1 MKHYNLPVLVKL
13 ITGFAILF
21 GCGALYAA
29 DSSRQPLEF
38 AWFKDD
44 YSRVIAVTK
53 RPIECVKQLDNPKFN
68 LGRLAFNSPRL
79 LGGQAGRMGLNC
91 ASCHPAGRSE
101 DQFFVRQISD
111 QPGRADISH
120 HFLSSL
126 GGDNSF
132 NPMPIPDLANVNTL
146 RFKDRTNSDF
156 DDLLKRLI
164 EVEFDGQTTA
174 DRVFES
180 LKLYLSQNDI
190 AYCRAPFEKT
200 VRRLESDWGLIE
212 DGLEALKDS
221 IEQGD
226 LETTKFVSSSIRS
239 VLETFYRFYSIKPI
253 ASIDKKLLEISR
265 SFQRLPNAD
274 DEQRLV
280 DLRKL
285 AGELAGLEDELLRH
299 QENSFYN
306 SDLALKKL
314 KERE

>member
-1 MKHYNLPVLVKL
+1 MVLDNLRVLIKL
-13 ITGFAILF
+13 ITRYSVLLS
-21 GCGALYAA
+21 CGALYAA
-29 DSSRQPLEF
+29 ESSRQPLEF

-44 YSRVIAVTK
+44 YSRVVAVTA
-53 RPIECVKQLDNPKFN
+53 RPAECVNQLANPKFN

-120 HFLSSL
+120 HFLSSQ
-126 GGDNSF
+126 GGDKSF

-146 RFKDRTNSDF
+146 RFKDRTNTDF
-156 DDLLKRLI
+156 DNLLTRLI
-164 EVEFDGQTTA
+164 EIEFDGQA
-174 DRVFES
+174 VSDRVFES

-200 VRRLESDWGLIE
+200 ARRLESDWGLIE
-212 DGLEALKDS
+212 DGLIALDDS

-239 VLETFYRFYSIKPI
+239 VLETFYRFYSIQPKV
-253 ASIDKKLLEISR
+253 SIDKKLLEISR
-265 SFQRLPNAD
+265 SLQRLPNAD
-274 DEQRLV
+274 EERRWV
-280 DLRKL
+280 TLRKL
-285 AGELAGLEDELLRH
+285 TDELAGLKHELLRH

-306 SDLALKKL
+306 PDLALKKL
-314 KERE
+314 KERD